1 MVNDFVDRDPRK
13 VRNFLNVTCVRVFE
27 EGLVTVRSQEMEEIG
42 VRLSN
47 ERDQSGVK
55 AFLLCSLM
63 ESLAVFYSRHADMQD
78 DFSRTK
84 SGRQRKR
91 RHDVVGRKLVGVLA
105 QAAQSLFF
113 GFAVAEAIQSGGDV
127 FAKHVLHA
135 DPELR
140 PADETIVIDERGILL
155 GVGRAVLSGME
166 MCDFR
171 RGVAVKIRR
180 GVQEERGVDKDSSKP
195 DDEK

>member
-1 MVNDFVDRDPRK
+1 MNPP
-13 VRNFLNVTCVRVFE
+13 
-27 EGLVTVRSQEMEEIG
+27 TV
-42 VRLSN
+42 
-47 ERDQSGVK
+47 
-55 AFLLCSLM
+55 A
-63 ESLAVFYSRHADMQD
+63 
-78 DFSRTK
+78 
-84 SGRQRKR
+84 QR
-91 RHDVVGRKLVGVLA
+91 RKLVGIGNYQFGRGVGNMLFSRQIRIECSRKTGRIRHVYAHGRLIATLRPRDGYLA
-105 QAAQSLFF
+105 LTPYGASIILTKIENPPNLVKVESD
-113 GFAVAEAIQSGGDV
+113 VAEAIQSGGDV